1 MSNELERAFAALS
14 SDADQARLAPADA
27 VRRHGNRQTAAR
39 AVAGAAAVVV
49 LVTGVTF
56 GARMVLAGPGP
67 QLPAPPPPSP
77 SPSVSPPAPPPA
89 VQRSSAPP
97 PPAADPTTPAT
108 TPPSSTP
115 SSPASPK
122 IPGAIPAR
130 AFVRAS
136 DAPGQGAEPE
146 RLGAGD
152 HDLPDFCG
160 NDFARRDDLGIRA
173 TQLMLYKSAGAPPES
188 TPKSAM
194 YEDIM
199 VFRGDGAAKFM
210 ADFRAAVSACPSDE
224 PDTNTSLG
232 PVGAGDESLL
242 VERSSPALTDEGL
255 PAGDGSLHKIYFAAV
270 RVNDAVAFIA
280 DTGWESASA
289 DRTDTTHLAKRAA
302 TRLASWRP

>member
-14 SDADQARLAPADA
+14 SDADQARLAPAA
-27 VRRHGNRQTAAR
+27 TVRRHGNRQTVAH

-77 SPSVSPPAPPPA
+77 SPSVSPPAPPPPA
-89 VQRSSAPP
+89 QRSSAPP
-97 PPAADPTTPAT
+97 APPANDPTTPAT

-115 SSPASPK
+115 PSSPSFPRS
-122 IPGAIPAR
+122 IPAR
-130 AFVRAS
+130 AFLRAS
-136 DAPGQGAEPE
+136 DAPGEGAQPE

-160 NDFARRDDLGIRA
+160 NDFAQRDDLGIRA
-173 TQLMLYKSAGAPPES
+173 TQLMFYRSAGAPPES
-188 TPKSAM
+188 TPKSAV
-194 YEDIM
+194 YEDIL
-199 VFRGDGAAKFM
+199 VFRADGAEKFM

-232 PVGAGDESLL
+232 PLNAGTESLL
-242 VERSSPALTDEGL
+242 VERSRPATTDEGV

-270 RVNDAVAFIA
+270 RVDDAVAFIA

-289 DRTDTTHLAKRAA
+289 DRADTTHLAKRAA
-302 TRLASWRP
+302 TRLAAWRT